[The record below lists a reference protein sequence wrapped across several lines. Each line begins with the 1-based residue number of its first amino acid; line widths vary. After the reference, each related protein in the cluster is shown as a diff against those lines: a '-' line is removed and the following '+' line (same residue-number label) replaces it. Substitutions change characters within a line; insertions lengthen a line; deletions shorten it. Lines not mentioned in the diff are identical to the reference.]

1 VHDKTDKAMLVPHK
15 NLDSRI
21 KERKTYIRHQMGLLP
36 AQSCPVSKGTEWRG
50 RRRRKHID
58 KVRRK

>member
-1 VHDKTDKAMLVPHK
+1 VHAKTDKATLVPHE
-15 NLDSRI
+15 NLDSKI
-21 KERKTYIRHQMGLLP
+21 KERKTYIRHQKELLP
-36 AQSCPVSKGTEWRG
+36 AQNCPVSKGTEWRG